1 MNRAWPV
8 VIVLAASG
16 FLVAGLH
23 PVGGEESAEA
33 TRQYNTAAA
42 LHNVQSWDQAAAAW
56 RAFIRDFPKDPRVPR
71 ALHYLGVCLF
81 NQHEYEAAAQAFQES
96 REKGVEDKLAELSLL
111 YRGIAL
117 YEAARQ
123 GKGDLFGAARASL
136 EEYLRTYREGAE
148 RGEASFYLAEVL
160 YFQGQKEQAA
170 AAYRRFL
177 DSFQGHPKVPD
188 GLFALGLC
196 EEELGNRQ
204 AAIREYQR
212 FLQQYSQHGK
222 ANEVLYRLGEVYYS
236 MGDYEQADLF
246 FRKAGADS
254 RFVDADLAVI
264 RSGDALV
271 QLKRFDQAAQQYAS
285 VERRFPQSQRIPHAN
300 LGAGKCYY
308 RLGQFDAALSL
319 FQRAAQLPEIQAEAV
334 HWMARCYLKRGQPQ
348 QVPGL
353 ISDALIERASPP
365 WNATLQL
372 DRADALYE
380 LPDQRERAIAEYARA
395 AEMAQDPETR
405 GEALYAAAHTALVL
419 GKSSVARQ
427 YAEQFQKQVPN
438 HLLAPEVAHVLAE
451 CDLAEGR
458 FEESS
463 RRFEEL
469 ATRYPKHPQLFT
481 WRLRQLVGLQLA
493 GRHKDVVQL
502 GQTWVNQFSRPEDQ
516 SALLAIVGASQL
528 ELKDPKGAQE
538 SLLLAL
544 GRSPKSPQGDRTMLL
559 LATAYFRLG
568 QIAEARKVLE
578 KLRDDYPQSPLLDR
592 AYYQLGESCFAMG
605 DYAAAEAAYSQ
616 ILQRF
621 QQSSLVPA
629 AMYQLACV
637 MMKRNNPPEAE
648 RLCNAIVEKYEKDP
662 VAAKARYLL
671 GLIYNQQGQ
680 PDRAMPAI
688 DAALQAGLTG
698 AERAAALYVKGLIY
712 IGKKEYLQAAGVFES
727 IIKENPDY
735 ADADKVIYQW
745 AWAEKLAGRENES
758 VTLFKRLA
766 DNYPNSAF
774 TPEAK
779 YHVASDYYNKGRYD
793 WAAALYHDSYQK
805 SQSTELKE
813 KAIHRL
819 GWCYFKLGQYENAAK
834 TFSAQRANFPQGIL
848 VSDAAF
854 MQAES
859 IFRSDNYREALNI
872 YETLPPLDT
881 KEYEVLRLF
890 HAGQAA
896 ARTGQLEK
904 ALKYFGQLQQ
914 QFSDAP
920 EAAQASLEVGMLY
933 YDQGNYDAAWKH
945 FQEVLERADA
955 VSGETTARAQFMIGE
970 IQMQKKQYED
980 AVKSFFRV
988 AYGYQSPQWQAAALY
1003 EAARC
1008 FESLQKFAQAAKLYQ
1023 ELIDTFPKSDRIAD
1037 AKAKLEVLKQG
1048 SQN

>member
-1 MNRAWPV
+1 MNRAWPLA
-8 VIVLAASG
+8 ILLAAG
-16 FLVAGLH
+16 GLLTFGLRPVAA
-23 PVGGEESAEA
+23 EESAEA

-42 LHNVQSWDQAAAAW
+42 LHNLESWDQAAPAW
-56 RAFIRDFPKDPRVPR
+56 RAFINGFPQDPRVPR

-81 NQHEYEAAAQAFQES
+81 NQKDYEGAAEAFQQS
-96 REKGVEDKLAELSLL
+96 LEKRVEQKLAQLSLL

-123 GKGDLFGAARASL
+123 GKGQLYGAARASL
-136 EEYLRTYREGAE
+136 EEYLRTYPEGAE
-148 RGEASFYLAEVL
+148 RGEASFYLAELL

-177 DSFQGHPKVPD
+177 DSFPGHPRTPD
-188 GLFALGLC
+188 VLLALGLC

-204 AAIREYQR
+204 AAIQDYQR

-236 MGDYEQADLF
+236 IGNYEQADLF

-254 RFVDADLAVI
+254 RFPDADLAVV

-285 VERRFPQSQRIPHAN
+285 VEKRFPQSPRIPHAN

-308 RLGQFDAALSL
+308 QLGQFDTALSL

-353 ISDALIERASPP
+353 ISDALIAGAPPP

-380 LPDQRERAIAEYARA
+380 LADRREQAIAEYARA
-395 AEMAQDPETR
+395 AEMAQDPEIR
-405 GEALYAAAHTALVL
+405 GEALYAAAHTALAL
-419 GKSSVARQ
+419 GNSSLARQ
-427 YAEQFQKQVPN
+427 YAEQFQKQVPK
-438 HLLAPEVAHVLAE
+438 HVLTPEVTHVLAE

-458 FEESS
+458 FEEAS
-463 RRFEEL
+463 RRFDEL
-469 ATRYPKHPQLFT
+469 ATGYPKHPQLFT
-481 WRLRQLVGLQLA
+481 WRLRQLVSLQFA
-493 GRHKDVVQL
+493 GKHKEVVQL
-502 GQTWVNQFSRPEDQ
+502 GQAWGNQFSRPEDQ
-516 SALLAIVGASQL
+516 SALLTIVGASQL
-528 ELKDPKGAQE
+528 EMKDVKGAQE

-544 GRSPKSPQGDRTMLL
+544 ARSPKGPQSDRTMLL
-559 LATAYFRLG
+559 LASAYSRLG

-578 KLRDDYPQSPLLDR
+578 KLLGEYPQSALLDR
-592 AYYQLGESCFAMG
+592 AYYQLGEYCFSSG
-605 DYAAAEAAYSQ
+605 DYAAAEAAYRE

-621 QQSSLVPA
+621 QQSPLVPG

-637 MMKRNNPPEAE
+637 LMKRNNLSEAE
-648 RLCNAIVEKYEKDP
+648 RLCTTIVEKYVKDP
-662 VAAKARYLL
+662 VTAKARYLL
-671 GLIYNQQGQ
+671 ALIYNQQGQ
-680 PDRAMPAI
+680 PDRAMPVIEEAI
-688 DAALQAGLTG
+688 QGGLSG
-698 AERAAALYVKGLIY
+698 AERAAALYVKGLIH
-712 IGKKEYLQAAGVFES
+712 IAKKEYDQAAGVFRS
-727 IIKENPDY
+727 IIDENPDY

-745 AWAEKLAGRENES
+745 AWAEKLAGREKES
-758 VTLFKRLA
+758 VTLFQRLA
-766 DNYPNSAF
+766 DSYPNSSF
-774 TPEAK
+774 SPEAK

-793 WAAALYHDSYQK
+793 WAATLYHDCYTRA
-805 SQSTELKE
+805 QSADLKE

-834 TFSAQRANFPQGIL
+834 TFTAQRSNFPQGSLLPDAIFMEAESTFRL
-848 VSDAAF
+848 ERYSDA
-854 MQAES
+854 
-859 IFRSDNYREALNI
+859 LKL
-872 YETLPPLDT
+872 YEGLPPLDT
-881 KEYEVLRLF
+881 KEYEVLRLL

-896 ARTGQLEK
+896 AQTGQIERS
-904 ALKYFGQLQQ
+904 LKYFGQLQQ
-914 QFSDAP
+914 QFPDVP
-920 EAAQASLEVGMLY
+920 EAVQASFEIGMLHY
-933 YDQGNYDAAWKH
+933 NQGDHDSAWKR
-945 FQEVLERADA
+945 FQEVLQRAES
-955 VSGETTARAQFMIGE
+955 VGGETAARAQFMIGE
-970 IQMQKKQYED
+970 IQMERKQYED

-988 AYGYQSPQWQAAALY
+988 AYGYQSPRWQAAALY

-1008 FESLQKFAQAAKLYQ
+1008 FESLQRLAQAAKLYQ
-1023 ELIDTFPKSDRIAD
+1023 ELIEKFPESDRIAD
-1037 AKAKLEVLKQG
+1037 AKAKLETLKQG